1 MDRLIQLAALLKQH
15 NAITNE
21 IARLIER
28 PAEIGH
34 VGEYLAATIFA
45 IELSASATSKSIDGY
60 FADGPLVQRSVNIK
74 WYGKWECVLDITP
87 HALPDYYLV
96 LTGPKSAAIS
106 SRGATRPRAIHYV
119 FLFDAAHLYARLI
132 ARKVKIG
139 VVTSVAQH
147 LWQEAEI
154 YPTQRNQTLL
164 LTEAQR
170 QWLALF
176 SGGEPDQ

>member
-1 MDRLIQLAALLKQH
+1 MDQLSQLAALLKQH

-21 IARLIER
+21 IAWLIGR
-28 PAEIGH
+28 PAELGH
-34 VGEYLAATIFA
+34 IGEYLAANIFE

-60 FADGPLVQRSVNIK
+60 FADGPLAQRSVNIK
-74 WYGKWECVLDITP
+74 WYGKWECLLDITP

-96 LTGPKSAAIS
+96 LAGPKSAAIS
-106 SRGATRPRAIHYV
+106 SRHTTRPRVIHYV

-139 VVTSVAQH
+139 IATSVAQH

-154 YPTQRNQTLL
+154 YPTQHNQTLL

-176 SGGEPDQ
+176 AGGEPDQ